1 VDELKTGKWVLPALK
16 QIREICCLYEPPP
29 AMNHSGHAQRTTG
42 VSHNSTSNRQEVI
55 EKLQDTHSLVVLVTN
70 NLVEYM
76 DFVRGLLVG
85 TLLATPQIHRH
96 PGYLP

>member
-1 VDELKTGKWVLPALK
+1 LDKCVEELKNGKWVLPALK

-29 AMNHSGHAQRTTG
+29 AMNHSGHTQRTTG
-42 VSHNSTSNRQEVI
+42 VGHNSTSHRQEVI

-85 TLLATPQIHRH
+85 MCLECVLN
-96 PGYLP
+96 L